1 MVTEQNTA
9 LAAQNS
15 VPLKLDE
22 PQADAENPWG
32 DDLLGRQRIATR
44 LTNLI
49 ATQKPP
55 LTISLHG
62 QWGTGKTFVLTRWQ
76 KALVRKNYQAIYFN
90 AWEDDFSDDP
100 LLAIIGQLA
109 DYFSE
114 GNLKE
119 TLQKATQSIIPLL
132 LSNAS
137 SLLNQFTGLTT
148 EFDHNSPTKGD
159 LLKEYRHQRTTKD
172 QLKGNLQRLAAE
184 VYDDS
189 KHPLVFIIDELDRCR
204 PTFAIELL
212 ERVKH
217 IFDVPNMVFVFGLN
231 HDELCNSLAS
241 VYGNIETDVYL
252 RRFFDFEFNLPE
264 SDSQVFALHLIDT
277 FKIGDAFKQ
286 LGDVSGSRVHMADYN
301 NFRRVFPELW
311 NALGLSLRDIR
322 YGIQLL
328 ALLTSNVP
336 AGMFTHPYLLAVLI
350 GIKFTNPDFYHKLVG
365 GNFQASEIMDFID
378 GIVQRN
384 SLTGSVTAHLDRIE
398 GFLYCAD
405 NTNRDDQMSG
415 ENAYTELIRLRQGD
429 VESGFQVISKRAQV
443 AEPEQISRIIRG
455 IEASHELDV
464 TNKTFANLA
473 PFIDV
478 YQAQLRR

>member
-1 MVTEQNTA
+1 MAAEQNPA
-9 LAAQNS
+9 IDAQKS
-15 VPLKLDE
+15 VPLKIEE

-32 DDLLGRQRIATR
+32 DDLLGRQGIATR

-49 ATQKPP
+49 ATQQPP

-62 QWGTGKTFVLTRWQ
+62 QWGTGKTFLLKRWQ
-76 KALVRKNYQAIYFN
+76 KALIRNNYQAIYFN

-114 GNLKE
+114 GKIKE
-119 TLQKATQSIIPLL
+119 SLRKAIQSIIPLL
-132 LSNAS
+132 LGNAS
-137 SLLNQFTGLTT
+137 SLLNRFTGLTT
-148 EFDHNSPTKGD
+148 EFEHNSPTKGD

-172 QLKGNLQRLAAE
+172 QLKENLKRLAAE
-184 VYDDS
+184 VHNDG
-189 KHPLVFIIDELDRCR
+189 KHPLIFIIDELDRCR

-264 SDSQVFALHLIDT
+264 SDSHAFALHLIDR
-277 FKIGDAFKQ
+277 FRIGDAFKQ
-286 LGDVSGSRVHMADYN
+286 LGHVSGSRVHMADYD
-301 NFRRVFPELW
+301 NFRRLFPKLW
-311 NALGLSLRDIR
+311 NAWSLSLRDIR

-328 ALLTSNVP
+328 ALLTNNIP
-336 AGMFTHPYLLAVLI
+336 AGMFTHPYLLALLI
-350 GIKFTNPDFYHKLVG
+350 GMKFKDANLYPALIK
-365 GNFQASEIMDFID
+365 GNFRANEIMDDIYDDIGQASLDEDLF
-378 GIVQRN
+378 RN
-384 SLTGSVTAHLDRIE
+384 LCRME

-405 NTNRDDQMSG
+405 STNSYSEPSG
-415 ENAYTELIRLRQGD
+415 EKALGELTRVSQGETD
-429 VESGFQVISKRAQV
+429 VPFKIISRRAQT
-443 AEPEQISRIIRG
+443 AEKWPLGLMMQAIRDGRSLG
-455 IEASHELDV
+455 ITRKVFS
-464 TNKTFANLA
+464 NLA
-473 PFIDV
+473 ALIDM
-478 YQAQLRR
+478 YQGELRR